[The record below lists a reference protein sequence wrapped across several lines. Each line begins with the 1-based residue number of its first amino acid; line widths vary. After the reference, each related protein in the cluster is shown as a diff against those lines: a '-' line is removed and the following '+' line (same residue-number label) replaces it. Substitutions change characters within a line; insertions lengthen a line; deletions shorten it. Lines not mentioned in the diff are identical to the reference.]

1 MACDWSCD
9 KCTLV
14 NPPSADTCEACG
26 MTRPASCP
34 ASPTRGQDWE
44 CHMCTFL
51 NQRSSAVCYACD
63 SVKEETAVVTPAPAP
78 VLPKSSLLDPSK
90 LPPAPPKSP
99 GIKSPG
105 PGGKTTKKSNKKKQ
119 EPAKSKAK
127 PKSPWQQIADQ
138 KAQSGRRKNG
148 GSSTSKQ

>member
-78 VLPKSSLLDPSK
+78 VPADHWSCSACTYQNSNRRSSCQVCVHFSCSFVIITRIIVGCSKSINAMLCISFVL
-90 LPPAPPKSP
+90 
-99 GIKSPG
+99 
-105 PGGKTTKKSNKKKQ
+105 TF
-119 EPAKSKAK
+119 
-127 PKSPWQQIADQ
+127 
-138 KAQSGRRKNG
+138 
-148 GSSTSKQ
+148 